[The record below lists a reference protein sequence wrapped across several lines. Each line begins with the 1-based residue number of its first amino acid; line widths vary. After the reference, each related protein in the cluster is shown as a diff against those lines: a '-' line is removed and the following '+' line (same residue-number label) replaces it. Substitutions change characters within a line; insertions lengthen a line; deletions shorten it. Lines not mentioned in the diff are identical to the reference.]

1 MTSTPDSPPT
11 PVEPRWLDPEEAEIW
26 LDLWSVCLW
35 LPSRLDAQ
43 LRHEA
48 GMSHPEYNAISQ
60 LSMAPGHT
68 LRMRELATVG
78 NMSLSHLS
86 RVVSRLEARGWVER
100 RPDPTDGRS
109 TYAALTEAGWAA
121 VREAAPGHVE
131 AVRRLVFD
139 PLTDEQRR
147 ALGEAAKAMVAA
159 LGPPAQGRA

>member
-1 MTSTPDSPPT
+1 MTSTPASPT
-11 PVEPRWLDPEEAEIW
+11 SSEPRWLEPDETETW
-26 LDLWSVCLW
+26 RNLWSVLLW

-43 LRHEA
+43 LRHDA
-48 GMSHPEYNAISQ
+48 GMSHTQYTALSQ

-68 LRMRELATVG
+68 LRMRDLATVG

-86 RVVSRLEARGWVER
+86 RVVTRLEARGWVER
-100 RPDPTDGRS
+100 HPDPTDGRS
-109 TYAALTEAGWAA
+109 TYATLTEAGWAA

-147 ALGEAAKAMVAA
+147 ALGEAATAIVTA
-159 LGPPAQGRA
+159 LEPPAQGRA